1 MSTLLHRAWI
11 REMGENLSEACVS
24 PVNADQTTS
33 TPANQGQAEWQY
45 NYNIYQMAA
54 AAATYQQQQ
63 AQQYNAYRAHV
74 QQYAMQQMNNQQTKP
89 NNAPPGFSN
98 AVIPPPPPTL
108 MDIKME
114 CGRPQQQNQKQ
125 FGGIRFNLNNQ
136 QKRLQNSPL
145 NASPQT
151 VGQQMQNSNGSGK
164 KKRKRNKNKQQHQQ
178 LQQQQQQNNFQN
190 TNNSLAAS
198 PSLPD
203 MSIPPPVIVSPITAN
218 AKQLSSA
225 NLSQPPP
232 LHNSNYS
239 LQSQQSPVQTK
250 SSAQNFQSQSELN
263 TNPTPTQILS
273 PNKKS
278 ETFHSPTDAWPD
290 SLNNYVARCY
300 AKCKTNFDK
309 DQIDICLKG
318 RITAAANRGELWTKD
333 WDAEPTPSVHSERN
347 NIVPK
352 PPVPGQLASFQ
363 NATASAQSAKKGIS
377 QSLGQRLGNR
387 ANGKRTSSSRS
398 RSPYTASSHNNRKRR
413 SRSSSC
419 SSDSVSPRRK
429 SRRSSSSNSSDD
441 NYKSLTKLRASK
453 TKMSSRL
460 GAVNILAANATLNS
474 NNKKNKNKKFKNK
487 RTHPDLIRGDII
499 SDAERLQQRAARF
512 TETKK
517 QMTSAPMANGK
528 KKHAKQHRLFVDDTV
543 GNLDLIDFHIVGT
556 CRDIE
561 KSFLRLTK
569 APAASEV
576 RPAEVLVFSL
586 ANVKSKWTE
595 KKDYFYACDQLKS
608 IRQDLT
614 VSSHT
619 LLLDS
624 IQSS

>member
-1 MSTLLHRAWI
+1 
-11 REMGENLSEACVS
+11 
-24 PVNADQTTS
+24 
-33 TPANQGQAEWQY
+33 
-45 NYNIYQMAA
+45 MAA

-74 QQYAMQQMNNQQTKP
+74 QQYAMQQMNNQQAKP

-108 MDIKME
+108 MDIDLD
-114 CGRPQQQNQKQ
+114 GRMPQPQQQNQKQ

-151 VGQQMQNSNGSGK
+151 VTQQMQNNNGVGK
-164 KKRKRNKNKQQHQQ
+164 KKRKRNKNKQQ
-178 LQQQQQQNNFQN
+178 QQQQQPTQDAAFVPENQNGSKQFVIPRN
-190 TNNSLAAS
+190 TSAVQQQ
-198 PSLPD
+198 PQPQQQFPD
-203 MSIPPPVIVSPITAN
+203 MSIPPPVIVSPISAS
-218 AKQLSSA
+218 AKQLSPA
-225 NLSQPPP
+225 DLTQPPP
-232 LHNSNYS
+232 SLPTNYS
-239 LQSQQSPVQTK
+239 LQSQQSPVQKQT
-250 SSAQNFQSQSELN
+250 FQSPSQTN
-263 TNPTPTQILS
+263 PNPTPTQNPS
-273 PNKKS
+273 PIKKS
-278 ETFHSPTDAWPD
+278 EPFHSPADAWPD

-333 WDAEPTPSVHSERN
+333 WDAEPTPSVYSERN
-347 NIVPK
+347 NIGAK
-352 PPVPGQLASFQ
+352 APVPGQLASFQ
-363 NATASAQSAKKGIS
+363 NAAASAQLSKKGIS

-387 ANGKRTSSSRS
+387 ANGKRISSRSRS

-413 SRSSSC
+413 SRSSSRS
-419 SSDSVSPRRK
+419 SSDSNSPRRK
-429 SRRSSSSNSSDD
+429 NRRSSSTASSDE
-441 NYKSLTKLRASK
+441 NYKSLSTSRSAKTKL
-453 TKMSSRL
+453 SSRL
-460 GAVNILAANATLNS
+460 GAFNISATNTSMHL
-474 NNKKNKNKKFKNK
+474 NNKKNKNKKNKNRK
-487 RTHPDLIRGDII
+487 MYPDLIRGDIV

-528 KKHAKQHRLFVDDTV
+528 KKHGKHHRLYVDDSE

-576 RPAEVLVFSL
+576 RPAEVLLFSL

-614 VSSHT
+614 VSFCT
-619 LLLDS
+619 IFCKLLRNS
-624 IQSS
+624 Y

>member
-1 MSTLLHRAWI
+1 
-11 REMGENLSEACVS
+11 MGEHLSEACVS
-24 PVNADQTTS
+24 PGNADASLQNTS
-33 TPANQGQAEWQY
+33 APNQAQAAWQY
-45 NYNIYQMAA
+45 NYNMYQMAA

-74 QQYAMQQMNNQQTKP
+74 QQYAMQQMSQQVKP

-108 MDIKME
+108 MDINLD
-114 CGRPQQQNQKQ
+114 GIRPQQQNQKQ

-145 NASPQT
+145 NASPQAIN
-151 VGQQMQNSNGSGK
+151 QQMQNNTSTGK
-164 KKRKRNKNKQQHQQ
+164 KKRKRNKNKQQQQ
-178 LQQQQQQNNFQN
+178 SNFQ
-190 TNNSLAAS
+190 AAS
-198 PSLPD
+198 ETSTGSPTLPD
-203 MSIPPPVIVSPITAN
+203 MSVPPPVILSPI
-218 AKQLSSA
+218 SA
-225 NLSQPPP
+225 SGKPLAFADPPPSLHTNYPSQSQP
-232 LHNSNYS
+232 SS
-239 LQSQQSPVQTK
+239 LQTPPSTH
-250 SSAQNFQSQSELN
+250 NFQSQPQLN
-263 TNPTPTQILS
+263 STPTQNPS
-273 PNKKS
+273 PIKKP
-278 ETFHSPTDAWPD
+278 EPFHNPADAWPD

-363 NATASAQSAKKGIS
+363 NAASSAQSSKKGIS

-387 ANGKRTSSSRS
+387 ANGKHKSRSRS
-398 RSPYTASSHNNRKRR
+398 RSPYMASSHNNRKRR
-413 SRSSSC
+413 SRSSSR
-419 SSDSVSPRRK
+419 SSSASSGPRRK
-429 SRRSSSSNSSDD
+429 SRRSSSGTSSDD
-441 NYKSLTKLRASK
+441 NYKSLSTSRSFKN
-453 TKMSSRL
+453 KMSSRL
-460 GAVNILAANATLNS
+460 GAVCISATNTASNS
-474 NNKKNKNKKFKNK
+474 NKKNKNKKNKNK
-487 RTHPDLIRGDII
+487 KVCPDTIRGDIV

-517 QMTSAPMANGK
+517 QVASAPTANGK
-528 KKHAKQHRLFVDDTV
+528 KRHGKQHRLFVDDNES
-543 GNLDLIDFHIVGT
+543 NLDLIDFHIVGT
-556 CRDIE
+556 CRDLE

-569 APAASEV
+569 APAPSEV
-576 RPAEVLVFSL
+576 RPADVLVFSL
-586 ANVKSKWTE
+586 ANVKTKWTE

-614 VSSHT
+614 VSFGFH
-619 LLLDS
+619 LN
-624 IQSS
+624 IQKNFS

>member
-1 MSTLLHRAWI
+1 
-11 REMGENLSEACVS
+11 
-24 PVNADQTTS
+24 
-33 TPANQGQAEWQY
+33 
-45 NYNIYQMAA
+45 MAA

-74 QQYAMQQMNNQQTKP
+74 QQYAMQQMNNQQAKP

-108 MDIKME
+108 MDRNLD
-114 CGRPQQQNQKQ
+114 GVRPQQQNQKQ

-145 NASPQT
+145 NASAQT
-151 VGQQMQNSNGSGK
+151 VNPQMQNNNGNGK
-164 KKRKRNKNKQQHQQ
+164 KKRKRNKNKQQQQ
-178 LQQQQQQNNFQN
+178 SNFQN
-190 TNNSLAAS
+190 TNNPLAAS

-203 MSIPPPVIVSPITAN
+203 MSIPPPVIVSPISAN
-218 AKQLSSA
+218 AKQLTFA
-225 NLSQPPP
+225 EPPP
-232 LHNSNYS
+232 S
-239 LQSQQSPVQTK
+239 LQTNYPSPSQQSPVQTQ
-250 SSAQNFQSQSELN
+250 SSTHNFHSQTQSNSN
-263 TNPTPTQILS
+263 TTPTQNLS
-273 PNKKS
+273 PVKKS
-278 ETFHSPTDAWPD
+278 ESFHNPADAWPD

-347 NIVPK
+347 SIVLK

-363 NATASAQSAKKGIS
+363 NATASAQSSKKGIS

-387 ANGKRTSSSRS
+387 ANGKRTSRSRS
-398 RSPYTASSHNNRKRR
+398 RSPYTASSHNSRKRH
-413 SRSSSC
+413 SRSSSHS
-419 SSDSVSPRRK
+419 SSDSDGPRRK
-429 SRRSSSSNSSDD
+429 SRRSSSATSSDD
-441 NYKSLTKLRASK
+441 NYKSLSTVRSSK

-460 GAVNILAANATLNS
+460 GAVRISAGNTMLNT
-474 NNKKNKNKKFKNK
+474 NNKKNKNKKNKNK
-487 RTHPDLIRGDII
+487 KIHPDLIRGDIV
-499 SDAERLQQRAARF
+499 SDVERLQQRAARF

-517 QMTSAPMANGK
+517 QITSAPMANGK
-528 KKHAKQHRLFVDDTV
+528 KKHAKHHRLYVDDTD

-556 CRDIE
+556 CRDLE

-576 RPAEVLVFSL
+576 RPADVLMFSL
-586 ANVKSKWTE
+586 GNVKSKWTE

-614 VSSHT
+614 VS
-619 LLLDS
+619 L
-624 IQSS
+624 

>member
-1 MSTLLHRAWI
+1 
-11 REMGENLSEACVS
+11 MGENLSEACVS
-24 PVNADQTTS
+24 PGNADTALQS
-33 TPANQGQAEWQY
+33 ASAPNQAQAAWQY
-45 NYNIYQMAA
+45 NYNMYQMAA

-74 QQYAMQQMNNQQTKP
+74 QQYAMQQMNNQQAKP

-108 MDIKME
+108 MDINLD
-114 CGRPQQQNQKQ
+114 GVRPQQQNQKQ

-151 VGQQMQNSNGSGK
+151 VNQQTQNNNCNGK
-164 KKRKRNKNKQQHQQ
+164 KKRKRNKNKQQQQ
-178 LQQQQQQNNFQN
+178 TNFQS
-190 TNNSLAAS
+190 TNNSLAVS

-203 MSIPPPVIVSPITAN
+203 MSIPPPVIVSPISASS
-218 AKQLSSA
+218 KQLA
-225 NLSQPPP
+225 FDEPPP
-232 LHNSNYS
+232 LLHTNHP
-239 LQSQQSPVQTK
+239 LQSQQSPVQTQ
-250 SSAQNFQSQSELN
+250 SSAHNFQSPSQSNSN
-263 TNPTPTQILS
+263 TS
-273 PNKKS
+273 PAQNSSPVKKS
-278 ETFHSPTDAWPD
+278 EPFQNPVDAWPD

-352 PPVPGQLASFQ
+352 PPVPGQLANFQ
-363 NATASAQSAKKGIS
+363 NAVTSAQSSKKGIS

-387 ANGKRTSSSRS
+387 ANGKRKSRSRS

-413 SRSSSC
+413 SRSSSR
-419 SSDSVSPRRK
+419 SSNDSGGPRRK
-429 SRRSSSSNSSDD
+429 NCRSSSATSSDD
-441 NYKSLTKLRASK
+441 NYKSFSSSRTSK

-460 GAVNILAANATLNS
+460 GAVSISASNTTLS
-474 NNKKNKNKKFKNK
+474 TNNKKNKNKKNKNK
-487 RTHPDLIRGDII
+487 KVYPDMIRGDIV

-512 TETKK
+512 TEPKK
-517 QMTSAPMANGK
+517 QITSAPMSNGK
-528 KKHAKQHRLFVDDTV
+528 KRHGKQHRMFVDDNE

-556 CRDIE
+556 CRDLE

-576 RPAEVLVFSL
+576 RPADVLVFSL

-614 VSSHT
+614 VGLHVFE
-619 LLLDS
+619 
-624 IQSS
+624 

>member
-1 MSTLLHRAWI
+1 
-11 REMGENLSEACVS
+11 
-24 PVNADQTTS
+24 
-33 TPANQGQAEWQY
+33 
-45 NYNIYQMAA
+45 MAA

-74 QQYAMQQMNNQQTKP
+74 QQYAMQQMNNQQAKP

-108 MDIKME
+108 MDIDLD
-114 CGRPQQQNQKQ
+114 GIRPQQQTQKQ

-151 VGQQMQNSNGSGK
+151 VTPQMQNNNGAGK
-164 KKRKRNKNKQQHQQ
+164 KKRKRNKNKQQQQ
-178 LQQQQQQNNFQN
+178 PTHEAAFVIPRNNSNVQQQQ
-190 TNNSLAAS
+190 
-198 PSLPD
+198 LPD
-203 MSIPPPVIVSPITAN
+203 MSIPPPVIVSPISAN
-218 AKQLSSA
+218 AKQLSPA
-225 NLSQPPP
+225 DLTQPPP
-232 LHNSNYS
+232 SLPTNYS
-239 LQSQQSPVQTK
+239 LQSQPSPVQK
-250 SSAQNFQSQSELN
+250 QSSAHTFQSPSQTN
-263 TNPTPTQILS
+263 PNPTPTQNPS
-273 PNKKS
+273 PIKKS
-278 ETFHSPTDAWPD
+278 EPFHSPADAWPD

-333 WDAEPTPSVHSERN
+333 WDAEPTPSVYSERS
-347 NIVPK
+347 NIGAK
-352 PPVPGQLASFQ
+352 PPVPGQLASYQ
-363 NATASAQSAKKGIS
+363 NAAASTHSSKKGIS

-387 ANGKRTSSSRS
+387 ANGKRTSRSRS

-413 SRSSSC
+413 SRSSSRS
-419 SSDSVSPRRK
+419 SSDSDSPRRK
-429 SRRSSSSNSSDD
+429 NRRSSSTASSDE
-441 NYKSLTKLRASK
+441 NFKSLSTSRSAKTKL
-453 TKMSSRL
+453 SSRL
-460 GAVNILAANATLNS
+460 GAFNISATNPSMNL
-474 NNKKNKNKKFKNK
+474 NNKKNKNKKNKNK
-487 RTHPDLIRGDII
+487 KMYPDLIRGDIV

-517 QMTSAPMANGK
+517 QMTSAPMAHGK
-528 KKHAKQHRLFVDDTV
+528 KKHAKHHRLFVDDHE

-576 RPAEVLVFSL
+576 RPADVLLFSL
-586 ANVKSKWTE
+586 ANVKTKWTD

-614 VSSHT
+614 VSFCTQYSVM
-619 LLLDS
+619 
-624 IQSS
+624 